1 MLSRSALFLCLNS
14 LDLRTNKP
22 LFLTLQNW
30 ILTSISSYFILYF
43 SQYFIE
49 NCPIYAFRIIRFGS
63 KKSIY
68 FRRKIQSSKPPFL
81 LVFFSQDY
89 SRHPARYI
97 PSLRRGL
104 GRLFFWTIFTFPP
117 PYFLFILPHP
127 SFSLFVTLRFSMS
140 YNWCCKR
147 ACFALQ
153 KGVFYISKGHLLPCK
168 RCSFITRKGVYW
180 KLIMKNLVS
189 NSLSSL
195 SKTYWK
201 AFQPFILTYSYQSIT
216 PTFRLHLTVVNLS
229 FLFIF
234 SIHIQYH
241 LCVTVSVLR

>member
-14 LDLRTNKP
+14 PDLRTNKP

-43 SQYFIE
+43 SQYFIK

-68 FRRKIQSSKPPFL
+68 FRRKIQSSKPSFL

-104 GRLFFWTIFTFPP
+104 GRL
-117 PYFLFILPHP
+117 LFGLREAV
-127 SFSLFVTLRFSMS
+127 SLFFFFLSEQSLHFLPLIFYSSSPTLLF
-140 YNWCCKR
+140 
-147 ACFALQ
+147 L
-153 KGVFYISKGHLLPCK
+153 
-168 RCSFITRKGVYW
+168 
-180 KLIMKNLVS
+180 
-189 NSLSSL
+189 SL
-195 SKTYWK
+195 
-201 AFQPFILTYSYQSIT
+201 
-216 PTFRLHLTVVNLS
+216 
-229 FLFIF
+229 
-234 SIHIQYH
+234 
-241 LCVTVSVLR
+241 

>member
-14 LDLRTNKP
+14 PDLRTNKP

-43 SQYFIE
+43 SQYFIK

-97 PSLRRGL
+97 PSFG
-104 GRLFFWTIFTFPP
+104 GAWGG
-117 PYFLFILPHP
+117 
-127 SFSLFVTLRFSMS
+127 RFS
-140 YNWCCKR
+140 
-147 ACFALQ
+147 F
-153 KGVFYISKGHLLPCK
+153 
-168 RCSFITRKGVYW
+168 
-180 KLIMKNLVS
+180 
-189 NSLSSL
+189 
-195 SKTYWK
+195 
-201 AFQPFILTYSYQSIT
+201 
-216 PTFRLHLTVVNLS
+216 S
-229 FLFIF
+229 FLFLPEQSLHSLPLIF
-234 SIHIQYH
+234 YSSSPT
-241 LCVTVSVLR
+241 LLFLSL

>member
-104 GRLFFWTIFTFPP
+104 GRL
-117 PYFLFILPHP
+117 LFG
-127 SFSLFVTLRFSMS
+127 FGEAV
-140 YNWCCKR
+140 
-147 ACFALQ
+147 
-153 KGVFYISKGHLLPCK
+153 
-168 RCSFITRKGVYW
+168 
-180 KLIMKNLVS
+180 
-189 NSLSSL
+189 SLSS
-195 SKTYWK
+195 
-201 AFQPFILTYSYQSIT
+201 FF
-216 PTFRLHLTVVNLS
+216 S
-229 FLFIF
+229 FLNNLYISSPLFFIYPPPPFFF
-234 SIHIQYH
+234 S
-241 LCVTVSVLR
+241 LCNP

>member
-1 MLSRSALFLCLNS
+1 MRLELYDLEAKKAYISDGKYSLPNLHFSLFS
-14 LDLRTNKP
+14 FPKTIHDTP
-22 LFLTLQNW
+22 PG
-30 ILTSISSYFILYF
+30 TS
-43 SQYFIE
+43 
-49 NCPIYAFRIIRFGS
+49 
-63 KKSIY
+63 
-68 FRRKIQSSKPPFL
+68 PPFGGAWGG
-81 LVFFSQDY
+81 Y
-89 SRHPARYI
+89 S
-97 PSLRRGL
+97 SGL
-104 GRLFFWTIFTFPP
+104 GRPFLSLLSFPFWTIFTFPP